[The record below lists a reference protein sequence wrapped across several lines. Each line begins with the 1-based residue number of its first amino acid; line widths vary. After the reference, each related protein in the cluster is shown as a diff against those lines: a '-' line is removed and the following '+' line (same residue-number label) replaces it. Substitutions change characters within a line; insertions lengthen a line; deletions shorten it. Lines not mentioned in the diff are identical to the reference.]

1 MFPRVW
7 KLVSLRCKR
16 LSDLGRD
23 DRAIRVAERLTR
35 WRPHD
40 PNSWVVLLAAHRRA
54 ETPPSEHEAFLRE
67 AVAANPGSDELAYY
81 LSRTLVDQ
89 ERIDEATRVLT
100 DLRTEDP
107 GSPLSCLGLAFALVP
122 DGDRDEQLRSAT
134 EAAARVGPGTRSL
147 HLRDIAMF
155 LLFVPEE
162 RSRAVEFLRDAAKAN
177 DARAELML
185 SVVLAGSDPAGAAAH
200 HKRAIRRW
208 SAPTSFDDEYEEFE
222 AVWKKELERTGDAV
236 GPDRS
241 A

>member
-1 MFPRVW
+1 VFPGLW

-16 LSDLGRD
+16 LSDVGRD
-23 DRAIRVAERLTR
+23 DRAIRLAERLTR

-40 PNSWVVLLAAHRRA
+40 PNCWIVLLAVHRRA
-54 ETPPSEHEAFLRE
+54 ETPSSEQVAFLRE

-100 DLRTEDP
+100 DLRTHDP
-107 GSPLSCLGLAFALVP
+107 DSPLSYLGLAFALVP
-122 DGDRDEQLRSAT
+122 DGDRDEQLRLAM
-134 EAAARVGPGTRSL
+134 EAADRVRSDTRPL

-162 RSRAVEFLRDAAKAN
+162 RSRAIGFLHDAARAN

-185 SVVLAGSDPAGAAAH
+185 SVVLAASDPTVAAAH
-200 HKRAIRRW
+200 RTRAMRRW
-208 SAPTSFDDEYEEFE
+208 SAPASFDDEYEAFGT
-222 AVWKKELERTGDAV
+222 VWKQELDRTGEAPV
-236 GPDRS
+236 PPNS
-241 A
+241 